1 MGSVEIP
8 KNIQCTLQDPNWKAF
23 VLEEMKALTGN
34 DTWKLLNFLRIRR
47 LLGVIRFL
55 RWNKDLMGV

>member
-34 DTWKLLNFLRIRR
+34 DLNFLRIRR

-55 RWNKDLMGV
+55 R